1 MQKLEVAINGLQ
13 KAKDANTGSLTVVHE
28 EGHNQLHVGFMTG
41 TGENYRRVDDAQVS
55 AWFTEGDEKKVWEGD
70 FAALKEALFTKGY
83 PTVITGTYNHPFTI
97 QAIFKDVVFYGNEQ
111 ESDENANV
119 MIFNRKMEL
128 LSNNYHASNELTI
141 MAEKNEGLEWAS
153 PAFLYHMQEQYGHK
167 VDLLLAMKG

>member
-13 KAKDANTGSLTVVHE
+13 KAKDANTASLTVVHE

-41 TGENYRRVDDAQVS
+41 TGENYRKVDDAQVS
-55 AWFTEGDEKKVWEGD
+55 VWFTEGKEKMIWEGD

-83 PTVITGTYNHPFTI
+83 PTVITGTYNQPFTI
-97 QAIFKDVVFYGNEQ
+97 QAIFKDVIFYGNEQ

-119 MIFNRKMEL
+119 IIFNRKMEL
-128 LSNNYHASNELTI
+128 LSNNYHAANELTI

-153 PAFLYHMQEQYGHK
+153 AAFLHYQEKQYGYK
-167 VDLLLAMKG
+167 VDLLLAYKG